1 MSLAD
6 ELLADLDEI
15 DNEDL
20 EEKLNGI
27 KEEVDEIEEDETNES
42 SFEPMDI
49 DIPVRIIHNLNSKSV
64 IDAPLKIGLNHS
76 ETNLESF
83 SSIFCLK
90 SFNQCISDF

>member
-27 KEEVDEIEEDETNES
+27 KEEADEIEEDETNES
-42 SFEPMDI
+42 NFEPMDI
-49 DIPVRIIHNLNSKSV
+49 EIPVRITHNLNSKSV
-64 IDAPLKIGLNHS
+64 IDA
-76 ETNLESF
+76 
-83 SSIFCLK
+83 
-90 SFNQCISDF
+90 Q